1 MWSGR
6 FSQAPDAE
14 FEQWQRS
21 FPFDRILLPY
31 EVAASKAHAFAL
43 AKAGVLTAF
52 ELSATLSAL
61 DQVGLEGVPEVDDP
75 TIEDVHHYVEHRVV
89 EIAGEVGYKLHTGRS
104 RNEQIA
110 TDLRLYVRQQIDDLT
125 KLLTEFCSSFVT
137 QAEASSVIRP
147 RLGQK
152 RAEPG
157 APRLEHKTPP
167 FDLAENAGAPG
178 SAVIWPNVGSENT
191 MPAYTHLQRAE
202 PVLVAH
208 WLLAYVEM
216 FLRDI
221 DRLSDCR
228 KRLNVCPLGS
238 GAIAGTILPLD
249 RARIAGQLEFDAPT
263 ANSMDASS
271 DRDFAIEFVQALSFV
286 ALHLSRWAEEFIL
299 FSTTEFGFVKLP
311 EQYSTGSSAMPQKK
325 NPDALELI
333 RGKCGKVYGEATAL
347 FVGVKGLP
355 LAYNKDLQETQ
366 QPVFTAAQQVASMV
380 RVATGFMATVEFN
393 FDRMN
398 EAASRGFMNAQ
409 AAAAY
414 LVRQGVPF
422 RKAHELIG
430 KAVRMCVEQSCE
442 LEQLS
447 KKDYALCGI
456 QADEQF
462 YSALTL
468 EEVLA
473 IHNVPGGT
481 APARVGESLQTAKE
495 KLSQY
500 FGVAHACT

>member
-1 MWSGR
+1 VKMWSGR
-6 FSQAPDAE
+6 FNQAPDAE

-31 EVAASKAHAFAL
+31 EVAASKAHASAL
-43 AKAGVLTAF
+43 AKAGVLTAP

-61 DQVGLEGVPEVDDP
+61 EQIGSEGVPDVDDP
-75 TIEDVHHYVEHRVV
+75 SIEDVHHYVEHRLV

-110 TDLRLYVRQQIDDLT
+110 TDLRLYVREQIGEIV
-125 KLLTEFCSSFVT
+125 KLLAEFASAFVR
-137 QAEASSVIRP
+137 QAEES
-147 RLGQK
+147 
-152 RAEPG
+152 G
-157 APRLEHKTPP
+157 APSSSPSFGGR
-167 FDLAENAGAPG
+167 
-178 SAVIWPNVGSENT
+178 VGSENA

-216 FLRDI
+216 FLRDA
-221 DRLSDCR
+221 DRLNDCR
-228 KRLNVCPLGS
+228 QRLNVCPLGS

-249 RARIAGQLEFDAPT
+249 REAIATQLEFDAPT
-263 ANSMDASS
+263 ANSMDATS

-299 FSTTEFGFVKLP
+299 FSTTEYGFVKLP

-325 NPDALELI
+325 NPDSLELI
-333 RGKCGKVYGEATAL
+333 RGKCGKVYAEATAL
-347 FVGVKGLP
+347 FIGVKGLP
-355 LAYNKDLQETQ
+355 LAYNKDMQETQ
-366 QPVFTAAQQVASMV
+366 QPVFAAAQQVSSML
-380 RVATGFMATVEFN
+380 RVATGFMNTVEFRY
-393 FDRMN
+393 DRMN
-398 EAASRGFMNAQ
+398 MAASQGFMNAQ

-414 LVRQGVPF
+414 LVRQEVPF

-430 KAVRMCVEQSCE
+430 KAVRLCVEQSCE

-447 KKDYALCGI
+447 KEDYALCGI
-456 QADEQF
+456 TADEPF
-462 YSALTL
+462 YQALTL
-468 EEVLA
+468 KEVLA

-481 APARVGESLQTAKE
+481 APARVREALQTAKE
-495 KLSQY
+495 KLSQIL
-500 FGVAHACT
+500 GVAHACA